1 MGLLY
6 LPDFQWLD
14 AVGPVDILN
23 NHSRNYLAS
32 LAGVRVPQ
40 HISEKAPFINWHY
53 ISSDME
59 PVQATAGAPQHPTT
73 TYKDC
78 PPLDYIVIPGPNPT
92 DPLPEGCIEFLQ
104 ERYADPQLKAFLLV
118 CSSSIAISQAGILDG
133 HKACSNKSVLHHL
146 AKNGILTNKVEW
158 IGDRRWIV
166 DGKFWSAAGV
176 TAGIDLAAE
185 FARVNFDEEVV
196 KFALELS
203 EYLPLPD
210 KPDHFSYLLEGVNM
224 S

>member
-1 MGLLY
+1 M
-6 LPDFQWLD
+6 
-14 AVGPVDILN
+14 
-23 NHSRNYLAS
+23 
-32 LAGVRVPQ
+32 
-40 HISEKAPFINWHY
+40 
-53 ISSDME
+53 
-59 PVQATAGAPQHPTT
+59 
-73 TYKDC
+73 
-78 PPLDYIVIPGPNPT
+78 
-92 DPLPEGCIEFLQ
+92 
-104 ERYADPQLKAFLLV
+104 
-118 CSSSIAISQAGILDG
+118 
-133 HKACSNKSVLHHL
+133 
-146 AKNGILTNKVEW
+146 TNKVEW

-203 EYLPLPD
+203 EYFPLPD